1 MDVEYQ
7 YNQILTHLPTQV
19 VNMSYISK
27 LDMTLSLLLQVNLH
41 FISRL
46 YVFLIAVNLFVFV
59 TETRRVEGFILS
71 MVLFWMS
78 SQLFPFSLIQD

>member
-1 MDVEYQ
+1 MSVEYQ

-27 LDMTLSLLLQVNLH
+27 MDMPLLLQVNLH

-71 MVLFWMS
+71 MGLLWMS
-78 SQLFPFSLIQD
+78 SHLFPFSFIQD